1 MIFGDIAPVFLCP
14 PTSLGHCVKRC
25 TVGSPIRFCAKNCG
39 YWPVSPAPIRQD
51 GPRRHRTWPP
61 SSTGRGPV
69 EQDRGL
75 DLHTR
80 MVGPAGERRRRGTFH
95 RTTFPAVRE
104 IGRAHV

>member
-1 MIFGDIAPVFLCP
+1 GVVGDIATVPSGP
-14 PTSLGHCVKRC
+14 PPRLGPCVMGC
-25 TVGSPIRFCAKNCG
+25 TVGSPTRFCAKNSG
-39 YWPVSPAPIRQD
+39 TGPASPAPMRQD
-51 GPRRHRTWPP
+51 GPSRHRTWPP